1 MIDVEHHPSCC
12 KGSRIF
18 RNLFNFFL
26 SLFFSFCVQQNK
38 TRSAHTHS
46 TKKKNKYGHLE
57 KYQVL
62 IMDIIFIYIY
72 TFLVYILYILFSI
85 RFVSCCV
92 LNLFGKIYSK
102 KSGQYV
108 YTMRVRMCVKYGNM
122 ALSRERQVRD
132 ATYLDKTVP
141 PNLLLSILVFSYF
154 FFFFVLL
161 MSPPPAMY
169 SL

>member
-1 MIDVEHHPSCC
+1 MWNIIHHAARALVYLGICSI
-12 KGSRIF
+12 S
-18 RNLFNFFL
+18 FFL
-26 SLFFSFCVQQNK
+26 SFFSFCVQQNK

-72 TFLVYILYILFSI
+72 TFLVYILYILFPI

-108 YTMRVRMCVKYGNM
+108 CIYYACTNVC
-122 ALSRERQVRD
+122 
-132 ATYLDKTVP
+132 
-141 PNLLLSILVFSYF
+141 
-154 FFFFVLL
+154 
-161 MSPPPAMY
+161 
-169 SL
+169 